1 MLFMANKD
9 FIYQRICIY
18 AGKEFDP
25 TVDEQVVE
33 VLRSKFNIHLPQR
46 ASINESLASTTSDHE
61 IIGLILQYRTM
72 G

>member
-1 MLFMANKD
+1 MENKK
-9 FIYQRICIY
+9 FIYQRIGIY

-25 TVDEQVVE
+25 SIDNQVEE

-46 ASINESLASTTSDHE
+46 PTMNESLGSAISDHE
-61 IIGLILQYRTM
+61 IIGLILEYRSM